1 MLHPQ
6 DTKEKRI
13 SARRDQIIAASRL
26 CFRKHGFH
34 GAGMAEIA
42 KLSQLSVGQ
51 IYRYFANKD
60 AIIEEIVRR
69 MVAKK
74 IQFISSNTHHLIQL
88 AESLAERRIGKY
100 HRNELLS
107 TDPELSPE
115 QAEIDHAL
123 LLEVAAEATRNPVVE
138 KIWRDAEAN
147 LFKQAKA
154 MLANAYPHWNDDEL
168 TTRVEVVAVICEGT
182 AFRHLT
188 TRHADIKQLEA
199 VYQALFGQ
207 LFHPQEHPQGHQQDP
222 APQAE

>member
-1 MLHPQ
+1 MLPPQ

-13 SARRDQIIAASRL
+13 CARRDQIIAASRL

-74 IQFISSNTHHLIQL
+74 IRVITGNTHHLIQMAENL
-88 AESLAERRIGKY
+88 ADRRIEKY
-100 HRNELLS
+100 HPSELPLA
-107 TDPELSPE
+107 DPEMSLE
-115 QAEIDHAL
+115 QTKIDHAL
-123 LLEVAAEATRNPVVE
+123 MLEVAAEATRNPVVE
-138 KIWRDAEAN
+138 KIWRDAERN
-147 LFKQAKA
+147 LFNEAKG
-154 MLANAYPHWNDDEL
+154 MLSKAYPHWTESEL

-188 TRHADIKQLEA
+188 TRHADTKELE
-199 VYQALFGQ
+199 VLYQQ
-207 LFHPQEHPQGHQQDP
+207 LFDQLFKPSGQS
-222 APQAE
+222 

>member
-1 MLHPQ
+1 MLPLQ

-26 CFRKHGFH
+26 SFRKHGFH

-74 IQFISSNTHHLIQL
+74 IRFMASNTHHLIQL
-88 AESLAERRIGKY
+88 SESLAERRISKF
-100 HRNELLS
+100 HHNTLLPV
-107 TDPELSPE
+107 DPELSPE
-115 QAEIDHAL
+115 ESEIDHAL
-123 LLEVAAEATRNPVVE
+123 MLEVAAEARRNPVVE
-138 KIWRDAEAN
+138 KIWRDAEFN
-147 LFKQAKA
+147 LFNQAKV
-154 MLANAYPHWNDDEL
+154 MLGNAYPHWTDDEL

-188 TRHADIKQLEA
+188 TRHANTKQLEA
-199 VYQALFGQ
+199 LYQALFGH
-207 LFHPQEHPQGHQQDP
+207 LFNPQGHP
-222 APQAE
+222 PQSE